1 MSLPTERGPR
11 FIDSFFNFFSLQ
23 FFLVRS
29 AREPPR
35 DGAYIAGIYLE
46 GAKWDTV
53 INSLASST
61 LKELYYEMPVIHIKA
76 TTKDKQE
83 LRNVY
88 ECPIYKT
95 R

>member
-1 MSLPTERGPR
+1 MSNSE
-11 FIDSFFNFFSLQ
+11 
-23 FFLVRS
+23 
-29 AREPPR
+29 APR
-35 DGAYIAGIYLE
+35 DGAYIDGLFLE

-53 INSLASST
+53 VNSLVSST
-61 LKELYYEMPVIHIKA
+61 LKELFHEMPVIHIKA

-83 LRNVY
+83 LRHVY

>member
-1 MSLPTERGPR
+1 MVAVFVFQKKRAH
-11 FIDSFFNFFSLQ
+11 FIVSFFNLY
-23 FFLVRS
+23 FLFRS
-29 AREPPR
+29 ASEPPR
-35 DGAYIAGIYLE
+35 DGAYIDGIYLE